1 MTDQALISILK
12 KAIKLPTE
20 TEWIEFKVNNTN
32 PQEIGEYLS
41 ALSNSAA
48 LHEKEFGCLIYGIE
62 DATHKLVGTNFNP
75 KQEKKGNQE
84 IENWIATQL
93 NPRIDFRIYEFIFEG
108 KKIVLFQVDAAKG
121 TPVRFKGIAYI
132 RVGSYKQKLK
142 DFPEKERKIWTYYGQ
157 VSFEK
162 ELATAALSENEVIQ
176 YLDISTYYRLF
187 NIPIPTDLR
196 KAINKF
202 IEEGFIKHRLNKFYI
217 TNLGAILFAS
227 DLSHFESLKRKSPRV
242 IQYKGKS
249 RIETLNEQVGV
260 RGYAV
265 GFEGLITYITNRLPS
280 NEEINRAIRQ
290 PVSLYPV
297 IAIRELIA
305 NMLIHQDFSIRG
317 TGPMVEIFEDRL
329 EITNPGKPI
338 INTLRFIDHSP
349 QSRNEELASFMRR
362 IGICEER
369 GSGIDKVINAV
380 EIFQLPPPEFI
391 EGENYTRVKLYAPQK
406 LSKLDRKGKVNAT
419 YQHCVL
425 KYVSGEMMTNKS
437 LRARFNVED
446 TNYSKVSR
454 IIREAINEG
463 LIKDY
468 DPNNSSRKYAKYVPF
483 WV

>member
-1 MTDQALISILK
+1 MK
-12 KAIKLPTE
+12 KNLAI
-20 TEWIEFKVNNTN
+20 
-32 PQEIGEYLS
+32 
-41 ALSNSAA
+41 
-48 LHEKEFGCLIYGIE
+48 LIYGVE
-62 DATHKLVGTNFNP
+62 DVTHKLVGTNFNP

-93 NPRIDFRIYEFIFEG
+93 NPRVDFRIHEFVFEG
-108 KKIVLFQVDAAKG
+108 KKFILFQVDAAKG
-121 TPVRFKGIAYI
+121 TPVRFKDIAYI

-142 DFPEKERKIWTYYGQ
+142 DFPEKERKIWTHYDH
-157 VSFEK
+157 VPFEK
-162 ELATAALSENEVIQ
+162 ELAITALSENEVIQ
-176 YLDISTYYRLF
+176 YLDIPTYYRLF

-227 DLSHFESLKRKSPRV
+227 DLNHFDGLKRKSSRV

-280 NEEINRAIRQ
+280 NEEINRAIRH
-290 PVSLYPV
+290 PVSLYPE

-317 TGPMVEIFEDRL
+317 TGPMVELFEDRL

-369 GSGIDKVINAV
+369 GSGIDKVISAV
-380 EIFQLPPPEFI
+380 EMFQLPPPEFI

>member
-1 MTDQALISILK
+1 M
-12 KAIKLPTE
+12 AI
-20 TEWIEFKVNNTN
+20 
-32 PQEIGEYLS
+32 
-41 ALSNSAA
+41 
-48 LHEKEFGCLIYGIE
+48 LIYGVE
-62 DATHKLVGTNFNP
+62 DVTHKLVGTNFNP

-93 NPRIDFRIYEFIFEG
+93 NPRVDFRIHEFVFEG
-108 KKIVLFQVDAAKG
+108 KKFILFQVDAAKG
-121 TPVRFKGIAYI
+121 TPVRFKDIAYI

-142 DFPEKERKIWTYYGQ
+142 DFPEKERKIWTHYDH
-157 VSFEK
+157 VPFEK
-162 ELATAALSENEVIQ
+162 ELAITALSENEVIQ
-176 YLDISTYYRLF
+176 YLDIPTYYRLF

-202 IEEGFIKHRLNKFYI
+202 IEEGF
-217 TNLGAILFAS
+217 
-227 DLSHFESLKRKSPRV
+227 
-242 IQYKGKS
+242 
-249 RIETLNEQVGV
+249 
-260 RGYAV
+260 
-265 GFEGLITYITNRLPS
+265 
-280 NEEINRAIRQ
+280 
-290 PVSLYPV
+290 
-297 IAIRELIA
+297 
-305 NMLIHQDFSIRG
+305 
-317 TGPMVEIFEDRL
+317 
-329 EITNPGKPI
+329 

-369 GSGIDKVINAV
+369 GSGIDKVISAV
-380 EIFQLPPPEFI
+380 EMFQLPPPEFI

>member
-227 DLSHFESLKRKSPRV
+227 DLSL
-242 IQYKGKS
+242 
-249 RIETLNEQVGV
+249 
-260 RGYAV
+260 
-265 GFEGLITYITNRLPS
+265 
-280 NEEINRAIRQ
+280 
-290 PVSLYPV
+290 
-297 IAIRELIA
+297 
-305 NMLIHQDFSIRG
+305 
-317 TGPMVEIFEDRL
+317 
-329 EITNPGKPI
+329 
-338 INTLRFIDHSP
+338 
-349 QSRNEELASFMRR
+349 
-362 IGICEER
+362 
-369 GSGIDKVINAV
+369 
-380 EIFQLPPPEFI
+380 
-391 EGENYTRVKLYAPQK
+391 
-406 LSKLDRKGKVNAT
+406 
-419 YQHCVL
+419 
-425 KYVSGEMMTNKS
+425 
-437 LRARFNVED
+437 
-446 TNYSKVSR
+446 
-454 IIREAINEG
+454 
-463 LIKDY
+463 
-468 DPNNSSRKYAKYVPF
+468 
-483 WV
+483 